1 MGRFVAEIEA
11 FRERTMQRA
20 DILVRKIALDTFKK
34 VQSKTPVDSGQLR
47 RSWTVSVG
55 EAPSVFNGSNE
66 VINNAKFGNT
76 LYIATDKPYALTLEY
91 GLYPKPGGRK
101 TNDGFSIQAPK
112 GMVRITVQEMEALLK
127 KSRW

>member
-20 DILVRKIALDTFKK
+20 DMLVRKIALDTFKK

-91 GLYPKPGGRK
+91 GLYL
-101 TNDGFSIQAPK
+101 N
-112 GMVRITVQEMEALLK
+112 QEGVKQTMAFRFRLQK
-127 KSRW
+127 AW

>member
-1 MGRFVAEIEA
+1 MGKFVAEIDA

-20 DILVRKIALDTFKK
+20 DMLVRKIALDTFKK

-76 LYIATDKPYALTLEY
+76 LYIAADEPYALAVEN

-101 TNDGFSIQAPK
+101 TSNGFSIQAPK